1 MTTFVYDCENTE
13 TKETYRIYS
22 SMLFFPGQ
30 TIWRNGVE
38 LLIIDAYVEEE
49 GFIR

>member
-22 SMLFFPGQ
+22 SMLFLPGQ
-30 TIWRNGVE
+30 TIERDGVE
-38 LLIIDAYVEEE
+38 LLIVDAYMEEE
-49 GFIR
+49 GFIK